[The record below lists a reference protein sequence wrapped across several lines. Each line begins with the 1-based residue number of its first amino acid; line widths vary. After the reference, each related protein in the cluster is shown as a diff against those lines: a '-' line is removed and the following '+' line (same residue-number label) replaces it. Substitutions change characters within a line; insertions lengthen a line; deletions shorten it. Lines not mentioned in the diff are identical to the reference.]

1 MTKSQPF
8 RYLLPLL
15 ALLAFTL
22 AGCGNN
28 YHRVAAPVS
37 YDNAAYAS
45 ALCVDQQGD
54 RVPDNYCPIDD
65 GVMGSGGYGWRYH
78 SYLASDPYQD
88 VVYVGYPVGT
98 SYVTTRPARVST
110 LHIDRGRFPVS
121 PPQGVRS
128 SSVRVPSLPSVQR
141 TGSSNVTRG
150 GFGIPAT
157 GTPLPTPTGQ
167 SFKAPAALPKAP
179 PARVATAAAPAAR
192 APAAAPPAPKY
203 APRTSGGSSSGGW
216 GSKSSSGSSSGS
228 RSSTS
233 SGKVGK

>member
-22 AGCGNN
+22 SGCGSD

-110 LHIDRGRFPVS
+110 LHIDRGRFPAS
-121 PPQGVRS
+121 PPVGVRS
-128 SSVRVPSLPSVQR
+128 SSVRVSSLPTVQR

-157 GTPLPTPTGQ
+157 GTPLPTPAGRA
-167 SFKAPAALPKAP
+167 FAAPATLPPAP
-179 PARVATAAAPAAR
+179 PRVAPSAAPAATPR
-192 APAAAPPAPKY
+192 APAAAPKY
-203 APRTSGGSSSGGW
+203 APRSSGGSFGSSRGL
-216 GSKSSSGSSSGS
+216 SSSSSS
-228 RSSTS
+228 STKK
-233 SGKVGK
+233 GK